1 MLICGYRKIN
11 KYVEANP
18 QWWCLEILDGFGAHF
33 GSHYAMLEREKHKI
47 ISLKEEGNS
56 SHVNQAYDRLVAK
69 NDKLEAASSLSLL
82 RKFRFE
88 TGTVID
94 QWHLIHVVL
103 NALRE
108 TKRSTWET
116 SFHACNLHPN
126 TRVPFSEWCKKI
138 ESFLQKGGTFKA
150 ETVDDKYLL
159 LPGFWHGT
167 LPNDKK
173 KIFNLVEESSGF
185 TADCVQELTGSE
197 YSIRIID

>member
-1 MLICGYRKIN
+1 MYNEKFLTKHGAAPGSEVVVTETAFMTIEAWEKITPMLMHGYRKIN

-18 QWWCLEILDGFGAHF
+18 QWWSLEILDGFGAHF
-33 GSHYAMLEREKHKI
+33 ALHYVMLEREKHKI

-69 NDKLEAASSLSLL
+69 NDKLEAASSLSFL

-108 TKRSTWET
+108 TKRSTWES
-116 SFHACNLHPN
+116 SFHAYNLHPN
-126 TRVPFSEWCKKI
+126 TRVPFSE
-138 ESFLQKGGTFKA
+138 
-150 ETVDDKYLL
+150 
-159 LPGFWHGT
+159 
-167 LPNDKK
+167 
-173 KIFNLVEESSGF
+173 
-185 TADCVQELTGSE
+185 
-197 YSIRIID
+197 

>member
-1 MLICGYRKIN
+1 MKYGAAPGSEVVMTETAFMTTEAWEKITPMLLRGYRKIN

-69 NDKLEAASSLSLL
+69 NDKLEAASSLSFL

-103 NALRE
+103 NVLRE
-108 TKRSTWET
+108 TKPSTCT
-116 SFHACNLHPN
+116 
-126 TRVPFSEWCKKI
+126 CK
-138 ESFLQKGGTFKA
+138 GNR
-150 ETVDDKYLL
+150 
-159 LPGFWHGT
+159 P
-167 LPNDKK
+167 
-173 KIFNLVEESSGF
+173 
-185 TADCVQELTGSE
+185 
-197 YSIRIID
+197 